1 MPSSSS
7 YEGRGWQQLTDR
19 VGEVERLH
27 SIVARDAAAMKAM
40 GVLVEAKALKLD
52 MHGKACGVSRFVGNG
67 RTCDSPDE
75 ALVLLFEVAPHHLRH
90 IRQHSLI
97 AISLSF
103 YPCMH
108 ACIHSF
114 LHAFPHAC
122 MHAFTRSLTPSFVPS
137 FLPSF
142 IPPFLHSSIP
152 PFIHSSVHS
161 FVHSFIHPIIYSF
174 IHSCTLGQVC
184 SVLSSSLYEAL
195 FWQSAYQ
202 QSYMSMWSSC
212 VCQEGCKVTAHTC
225 QWPTQQ
231 HKGATAVQ
239 D

>member
-103 YPCMH
+103 Y
-108 ACIHSF
+108 
-114 LHAFPHAC
+114 AC
-122 MHAFTRSLTPSFVPS
+122 MHAFIHSFMPSLMHACMHSLGHSLPHL

-142 IPPFLHSSIP
+142 LHSFLHFSILPFLRSSIH
-152 PFIHSSVHS
+152 PFIR
-161 FVHSFIHPIIYSF
+161 SFIRSFIQSF
-174 IHSCTLGQVC
+174 IHSFTH
-184 SVLSSSLYEAL
+184 A
-195 FWQSAYQ
+195 
-202 QSYMSMWSSC
+202 
-212 VCQEGCKVTAHTC
+212 
-225 QWPTQQ
+225 P
-231 HKGATAVQ
+231 
-239 D
+239 

>member
-19 VGEVERLH
+19 MGEVERLH
-27 SIVARDAAAMKAM
+27 TIVARDAAAMKAM
-40 GVLVEAKALKLD
+40 GVLVAAKALKLD
-52 MHGKACGVSRFVGNG
+52 VHGKACGVSRFVGNG

-75 ALVLLFEVAPHHLRH
+75 ALVLLIEVAPHHLRR

-108 ACIHSF
+108 SF
-114 LHAFPHAC
+114 IPSCLPSC

-184 SVLSSSLYEAL
+184 SVLSSSLL
-195 FWQSAYQ
+195 
-202 QSYMSMWSSC
+202 
-212 VCQEGCKVTAHTC
+212 
-225 QWPTQQ
+225 P
-231 HKGATAVQ
+231 
-239 D
+239 